1 MTGAIIAAG
10 DGSRLRRDGWV
21 EPKPLVR
28 VAGVPLL
35 ETVITNFTAA
45 GVTPITIIVNDDE
58 RACVTWARDRFPDL
72 DLRFIVKTTASSL
85 ESFGE
90 VTAAAPPGPI
100 LVSTVDAWCR
110 ADDFTAFVRAA
121 ARRPAG
127 ATVLAV
133 TPLVHDENPL
143 WATLDGDGRVRRL
156 GGDGGDVVT
165 AGVYLIP
172 ARVRALAR
180 PAHLGRLRE
189 YLAWLVASGEPVYGE
204 VIERVIDVDRGS
216 DVTLAENL
224 VRMGGLEGPPK
235 PPGHSEAPRQSRGAP
250 RPASRPAPPPAA
262 CWGIFRERAH
272 SPGRESDDAEILR
285 LAGKHLEAKGL
296 QVVLKTP
303 EEAFA
308 DADGPPAGV
317 FFMCERVEALGQLS
331 AWETDGVPH
340 VNSPRAVLNT
350 YRDRMIAQF
359 EEAGVPFIPS
369 RLVSTAAA
377 DVEAPRPVWVKR
389 ADVHNTQEG
398 DVVFAKT
405 ADAVRQA
412 LAGLAARGIARAV
425 LQPHVPGDLIKF
437 YGIGG
442 GGPHREPAWF
452 RWFHHK
458 DQQLAG
464 NAVDGN
470 RLGRLARQAAGALG
484 LEIYGGD
491 MIATADGLV
500 LLDLN
505 AWPSFALFR
514 DEAAPVIADHLALRF
529 RKVRR

>member
-1 MTGAIIAAG
+1 MTGGIIAAG
-10 DGSRLRRDGWV
+10 EGSRLRGDGWA

-28 VAGVPLL
+28 IAGVPLL
-35 ETVITNFTAA
+35 ETVITNLAAA
-45 GVTPITIIVNDDE
+45 GIEPLTIIVNEDE
-58 RACVTWARDRFPDL
+58 RACVTWARARFPGL
-72 DLRFIVKTTASSL
+72 DLRFLVKTTASSL
-85 ESFGE
+85 ESFDE
-90 VTAAAPPGPI
+90 VLAAAPPGPI
-100 LVSTVDAWCR
+100 VVSTVDAWCR
-110 ADDFTAFVRAA
+110 PDDFAAFVRAA
-121 ARRPAG
+121 GRRPAD

-133 TPLVHDENPL
+133 TPFVHDERPL
-143 WATLDGDGRVRRL
+143 WATLDGDGRVLTL
-156 GGDGGDVVT
+156 GGEGGDVVT
-165 AGVYLIP
+165 AGVYVVP

-180 PAHLGRLRE
+180 PAGLGRLRE
-189 YLAWLVASGEPVYGE
+189 YLAWLVASGQPVYGE
-204 VIERVIDVDRGS
+204 VIDRVIDVDRAS
-216 DVTLAENL
+216 DVTLAEEMA
-224 VRMGGLEGPPK
+224 RTA
-235 PPGHSEAPRQSRGAP
+235 HSPASRGAT
-250 RPASRPAPPPAA
+250 ASPGRAERRGAWGPSEGPHENQSA

-308 DADGPPAGV
+308 EPDGRPAGV
-317 FFMCERVEALGQLS
+317 FFMCERVEALAQLS
-331 AWETDGVPH
+331 AWEADGVPH

-369 RLVSTAAA
+369 TLVTTAAT
-377 DVEAPRPVWVKR
+377 DVEVAEPVWVKR

-398 DVVFAKT
+398 DVVFART
-405 ADAVRQA
+405 AGAVREA
-412 LAGLAARGIARAV
+412 LGGLAARGIARAV

-458 DQQLAG
+458 DQTLAG
-464 NAVDGN
+464 HPVDAN
-470 RLGRLARQAAGALG
+470 RLGRLARQAAAALG

-491 MIATADGLV
+491 MIATAGGLV

-514 DEAAPVIADHLALRF
+514 DEAAPVIAAHLALRF
-529 RKVRR
+529 RAVRR